1 MAGHS
6 HWAQIKRQKG
16 LNDAKKAKIFTK
28 LARQITYAARSG
40 GGDPSFNPTLASA
53 IEQARKFNLPKNRID
68 KAIKLG
74 TGELDTGPLEEI
86 TYEGYGPGG
95 VAFLVK
101 TLTDNR
107 NRAVAEIRNI
117 FSKHNGTLGSAGS
130 AAYVF
135 GEDPEN
141 PAFTIHIEDKK
152 TTEQLL
158 KLADALEEHDDVQD
172 VFMNAEV
179 EELNDSNVYN

>member
-16 LNDAKKAKIFTK
+16 ANDAKKAKQFTK
-28 LARQITYAARSG
+28 LAKQISFAARSG

-53 IEQARKFNLPKNRID
+53 IEQAKKFNLPKDRIE
-68 KAIKLG
+68 KAIKVG
-74 TGELDTGPLEEI
+74 TGEIDSGPMEEI
-86 TYEGYGPGG
+86 TYEGYGPQG
-95 VAFLVK
+95 VAFMVK

-107 NRAVAEIRNI
+107 NRTVADIRNI

-135 GEDPEN
+135 GDDPDN
-141 PAFTIHIEDKK
+141 PQFTVQLPDPK
-152 TTEQLL
+152 TEEQVLA
-158 KLADALEEHDDVQD
+158 LADALDEHDDVQE
-172 VFMNAEV
+172 VYMNAEFQ
-179 EELNDSNVYN
+179 ENA